1 LSEWLRVMLEEIS
14 RKKAEAEQAEI
25 EASRRLD
32 EQRHRDTHSHR
43 DEQPHRDEKGR
54 LGAQRSGDETPA
66 TDAPK
71 PPG

>member
-1 LSEWLRVMLEEIS
+1 MLEEIS

-25 EASRRLD
+25 EAARRLD
-32 EQRHRDTHSHR
+32 EQRQRDGHSHR
-43 DEQPHRDEKGR
+43 DERRHPDEKGR
-54 LGAQRSGDETPA
+54 VDAQLSGDETPA